1 MTYRK
6 KYGIKTYRFTKETAK
21 KAWDSVPKEEKQLIR
36 DAVHLAANGRSV
48 YARRALDEYAVA
60 RYRQSGKAARDLA
73 ADGRRR
79 RLIGARLPIDQ
90 AERVKVA
97 AAATGRSVYR
107 FVADAIDAEVTRA
120 NWNGH
125 LFK

>member
-1 MTYRK
+1 MTYRTE
-6 KYGIKTYRFTKETAK
+6 YGIKKYRFTQEKAR
-21 KAWDSVPKEEKQLIR
+21 KAWNSIPKEQRLLIR
-36 DAVHLAANGRSV
+36 DAVHLAANGRRT

-79 RLIGARLPIDQ
+79 RLVGARLPIDQ
-90 AERVKVA
+90 ADRVKAA

-107 FVADAIDAEVTRA
+107 FVADAIEHELTRA
-120 NWNGH
+120 NYDGQ
-125 LFK
+125 LF